1 MCSHRHAIHTRSARA
16 HSKNRDASRPPPAS
30 RPHRAGRCASVVGAV
45 VLALGV
51 EDPLPVV
58 RLIGLLRVRVHLHLD
73 VAAEEARARLEDREL
88 LLLDHQASEGA
99 DDGRARAP
107 VDELTVADLPRR
119 AVQRAHDRVADDV
132 GALAH
137 RSAEVGAQVA
147 HAEEL
152 AALRLAHQHV
162 DAAQVDRPQLGR
174 GKVALPEA
182 GLDPREGG
190 QDGLRGVPGRR
201 LRGPP
206 APRGAGRH
214 ERQAAAEQ
222 PQGHRHDGA
231 CAGGGAHGRAVVG
244 RGAAVAEAGGQRMGS
259 SVAPRAR
266 TA

>member
-58 RLIGLLRVRVHLHLD
+58 RLVRLLRVSVHLHLD

-88 LLLDHQASEGA
+88 LLLDHEASEGA
-99 DDGRARAP
+99 DDRRARAP
-107 VDELTVADLPRR
+107 IDELTVADLPRR

-162 DAAQVDRPQLGR
+162 DAAQVDRPELG
-174 GKVALPEA
+174 GGEVALLEA
-182 GLDPREGG
+182 RLDPRERR

-201 LRGPP
+201 LRGST
-206 APRGAGRH
+206 ASRGARRH
-214 ERQAAAEQ
+214 ERQAAAERQ
-222 PQGHRHDGA
+222 QRQRGDDARP
-231 CAGGGAHGRAVVG
+231 GGAHG
-244 RGAAVAEAGGQRMGS
+244 
-259 SVAPRAR
+259 
-266 TA
+266 